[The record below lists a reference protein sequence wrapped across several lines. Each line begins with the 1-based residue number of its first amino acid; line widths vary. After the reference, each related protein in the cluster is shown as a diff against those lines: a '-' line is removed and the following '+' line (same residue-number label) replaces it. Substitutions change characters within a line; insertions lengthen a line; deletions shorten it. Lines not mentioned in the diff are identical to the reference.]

1 MSRWFRWL
9 RYLLV
14 WPAIGA
20 YRRRARRSLRWRLAG
35 YNLATLIAGLA
46 TAFILVGALAA
57 VSASARRYADEEPAD
72 DARKAAEI
80 LLAAGAFTPV
90 GAPNPESAQP
100 LLDAMAAGDL
110 PIFRGPDP
118 NQFDVRPRRFFQGVR
133 GMALLGPGGETVA
146 STPGWLAPDAAS
158 PLVQRSLAGS
168 VELRENALLDSEGP
182 GGVGAYPVVS
192 PAGDVLGVVVVDKA
206 EVQAP
211 RGWAVVRAEIRPV
224 VTTVWVGS
232 LLAALPGLAVAALL
246 AVAAARSVGGRVRD
260 LSEAAESLA
269 EGSLDRRVAIR
280 GEDEVASLARSFNVM
295 AERLQ
300 QTMGSLQD
308 ERALAVSLL
317 DANRQLVANVSHE
330 LRTPVALI
338 RGQVEA
344 LDEDVPGNPRT
355 AMALREIGRLE
366 DLVTDLF
373 RLAST
378 EAGAREEA
386 LSPVDLVGLAREA
399 ASPLVEPAWREARV
413 TLLVDTPEAAL
424 VVRASPAAL
433 TRVIQNLLRN
443 GIRHAPE
450 GGMVRLAV
458 EPSGEHAVVRVS
470 DTGDGIAVEDLPHVF
485 DRFYRGD
492 ASRNRDTGGAGLGL
506 AIAREAVERMGG
518 EIAAESPPGEGATFT
533 IRLPLDS

>member
-14 WPAIGA
+14 WPAFGA

-72 DARKAAEI
+72 DARKATEI
-80 LLAAGAFTPV
+80 LLAAGAFTR
-90 GAPNPESAQP
+90 GEPNPESAQP

-308 ERALAVSLL
+308 ERARAVSLL

-458 EPSGEHAVVRVS
+458 EPGGEHAVVRVS